1 MHQAIPFRS
10 WRPLHNPTTT
20 HFTPLPL
27 ITHPHNNTVTTS
39 SSPMPL
45 NMVWENAVTVVGRR
59 GCCMTH
65 VVNRLLLSLGV
76 NPALYEVEENDEA
89 IVATQLEATVRTEVV
104 PPQGKLQFPA
114 VFIGGKLFGGLDR
127 IMSTHISGELLVKC
141 LAHDDLDSR
150 VSGIMGKKK
159 TTIDWFNCSKDL
171 IQGQG
176 SSVQTPTPPP
186 QTARVVNLEGEE
198 EIPLKRKRKV
208 VPLKEMSSEKRMRN
222 PSKGTAVDET
232 GHLEAD
238 RDLPSGVWD
247 AGFDLGYKIDPK
259 LDPAEMK
266 VLKNT
271 PRQQLRQHILEFCAR
286 AIASTLELIH
296 MDDQDRAEVEDLQK
310 QLMDL
315 TLLHSECEPK
325 YKAAEKMINEGRV
338 ILENM
343 KTSFQATKK
352 EMDRQTADLAATR
365 KALNEVTIERNTLK
379 NSLIAA
385 KAREREMAG
394 AIILEHTRGF
404 KKAIRQATFLLDRP
418 LQDLPLDVE
427 KDILH
432 GKIVPSREVPAG
444 TYPDDEE
451 EEEVAVSVQ
460 TDAPPVETNNVPFD
474 VTEVPIPKKTTG
486 EEVNTEGI

>member
-1 MHQAIPFRS
+1 
-10 WRPLHNPTTT
+10 
-20 HFTPLPL
+20 
-27 ITHPHNNTVTTS
+27 
-39 SSPMPL
+39 
-45 NMVWENAVTVVGRR
+45 
-59 GCCMTH
+59 
-65 VVNRLLLSLGV
+65 
-76 NPALYEVEENDEA
+76 
-89 IVATQLEATVRTEVV
+89 
-104 PPQGKLQFPA
+104 
-114 VFIGGKLFGGLDR
+114 
-127 IMSTHISGELLVKC
+127 
-141 LAHDDLDSR
+141 
-150 VSGIMGKKK
+150 MGKKK
-159 TTIDWFNCSKDL
+159 TTIDWFNFSKDL

-198 EIPLKRKRKV
+198 EIPLKRKRRV
-208 VPLKEMSSEKRMRN
+208 IPLREIPSGKRTRN
-222 PSKGTAVDET
+222 PSKGSAVDET

-238 RDLPSGVWD
+238 RDLPNGVWD
-247 AGFDLGYKIDPK
+247 AGFGLGYKIDPK

-286 AIASTLELIH
+286 ATASTLELIH
-296 MDDQDRAEVEDLQK
+296 MDDQDRAEVEGLQK

-315 TLLHSECEPK
+315 TLLHSECGPK
-325 YKAAEKMINEGRV
+325 YEAAEKMINEGRV

-365 KALNEVTIERNTLK
+365 KALNEVTMERNTLK

-404 KKAIRQATFLLDRP
+404 KKAIRQVTFLLDRP
-418 LQDLPLDVE
+418 LQNLPLDVE

-432 GKIVPSREVPAG
+432 GKIVPSKEVPAG
-444 TYPDDEE
+444 TYSDNE
-451 EEEVAVSVQ
+451 EEEVAASEQ
-460 TDAPPVETNNVPFD
+460 TDAPSVETNNVPFD
-474 VTEVPIPKKTTG
+474 VTEVPIPEKTTG